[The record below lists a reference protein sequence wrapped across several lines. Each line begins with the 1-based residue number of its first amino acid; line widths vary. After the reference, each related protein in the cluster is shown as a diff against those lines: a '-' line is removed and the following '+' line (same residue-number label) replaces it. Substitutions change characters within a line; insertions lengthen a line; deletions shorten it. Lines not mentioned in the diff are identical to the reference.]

1 MWAPYYLSVSNLLI
15 HYIIIISTP
24 ATEEDDWT
32 GPELNV
38 AKVEQ
43 PIFKTSTHSSSSS
56 SCTFPWLQTA
66 TLVNCY
72 SNNRGIILQC
82 QSGPVQFAI
91 QHCAGGDHEGMQCK
105 SYWTRKLIPPAPT
118 IHSSRQQQQ
127 QKQQLIHAF
136 NSPQFVLHLLKSADW
151 IGMDWSCVE
160 RVVWWWG
167 FMNETAPTQLPSNI
181 PTSILGI
188 LFILWHASDLRCV
201 LFKFH
206 SSSSTSTSTAPSWSS
221 NPSIRPFTRALH
233 LVNKIS
239 TPPPWTLPWTALLLL
254 IYKQQQTASL
264 RL

>member
-1 MWAPYYLSVSNLLI
+1 MWQRSSNRF
-15 HYIIIISTP
+15 
-24 ATEEDDWT
+24 
-32 GPELNV
+32 
-38 AKVEQ
+38 
-43 PIFKTSTHSSSSS
+43 FKTSTHSSS
-56 SCTFPWLQTA
+56 FRGQTA

-72 SNNRGIILQC
+72 SNNSGIILQC

-118 IHSSRQQQQ
+118 SHSSRQQQQ

-181 PTSILGI
+181 PTSIMGI

-206 SSSSTSTSTAPSWSS
+206 SFSSTAPSWSC

-233 LVNKIS
+233 LANKIS